1 MRAAMSV
8 ARLVDAAHA
17 IDANVNVAI
26 AHMNTRRAPKR
37 SATQPLAGM
46 NTVSA
51 TRYAVIA
58 LLRCTGST
66 PRSRAMDGSA
76 VATIVPSMFCMKS
89 ALATTA
95 AVMRKFPW
103 IFKRSML
110 SMEDGPS
117 LAEAS
122 RFGCGMHSNPSTPGA
137 TTKIPAPTSAKIPP
151 VPQAPETPPTTEGIH
166 DLRMTRYG
174 FLLLNDFSLIAL
186 SRRRR
191 SVAHRE
197 HDRRPHAC
205 TNTS

>member
-1 MRAAMSV
+1 MRV
-8 ARLVDAAHA
+8 ERLVEAAQA
-17 IDANVNVAI
+17 TDANVNVAM

-95 AVMRKFPW
+95 AVMRKFPVE
-103 IFKRSML
+103 FKPRCSRRMR
-110 SMEDGPS
+110 GPS
-117 LAEAS
+117 LAERW
-122 RFGCGMHSNPSTPGA
+122 RFGCG
-137 TTKIPAPTSAKIPP
+137 
-151 VPQAPETPPTTEGIH
+151 
-166 DLRMTRYG
+166 L
-174 FLLLNDFSLIAL
+174 
-186 SRRRR
+186 
-191 SVAHRE
+191 
-197 HDRRPHAC
+197 
-205 TNTS
+205 